1 MHMKELDFG
10 NKIITGEGALA
21 KLEELAV
28 NSTLI
33 ITDQSMVK
41 FGMVA
46 KVKEL
51 LTHCEIS
58 EFDGVM
64 PDPTLNVITAGVKA
78 LEECG
83 AETIIALGG
92 GSVMDTAKAV
102 RMVGSKVLN
111 PV

>member
-1 MHMKELDFG
+1 MKELDFG

-21 KLEELAV
+21 KLEELAG

-78 LEECG
+78 SG
-83 AETIIALGG
+83 WRVGYGYRKGG
-92 GSVMDTAKAV
+92 PNGRIQSPKS
-102 RMVGSKVLN
+102 RY
-111 PV
+111 